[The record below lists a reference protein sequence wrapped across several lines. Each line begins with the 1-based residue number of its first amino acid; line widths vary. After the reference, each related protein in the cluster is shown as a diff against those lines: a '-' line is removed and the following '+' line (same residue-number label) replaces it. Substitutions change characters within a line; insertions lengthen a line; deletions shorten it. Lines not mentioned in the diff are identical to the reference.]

1 MWIPRPIYS
10 GLFYAVSPLV
20 TLYLLKRSRKQP
32 DYKKHWD
39 ERYGL
44 AQYPAPRPQRKR
56 IWIHAVSVGETRAAL
71 PLIKA
76 ILKRWPQTDILL
88 TSMTPTGR
96 DVAKSFMAEYGP
108 RIDVCYLPYDLP
120 AAMRKFIRQVR
131 PELCLL
137 METEVWPNLTYQ
149 TAKAGVPTV
158 LVNGRLSEKSLRQ
171 TLRLRS
177 LLGPAMER
185 LTLCLAQS
193 EEDAER
199 FSRAGCKK
207 IAVTGNLKFDFT
219 PNFAQ
224 IETARALKKGAARPV
239 VLLASSRDGEEEAFL
254 DALKD
259 FDWKLKAK
267 PLLLIVPRHPQR
279 FKQVE
284 ALLRD
289 RGLKVALRSETRNWR
304 EVLQENSADT
314 LLGDSMG
321 EMSFYYSLA
330 DVTIMGGSFGPY
342 GSQSMIEPCAI
353 GMPVIVGPS
362 IFNFK
367 DAVEEGEKA
376 GAVLRARDFAEALAE
391 SGRLLSD
398 RALCQE
404 QTQNALLY
412 AEKKRGATER
422 TIGWLDQ
429 VLADGRKE

>member
-1 MWIPRPIYS
+1 
-10 GLFYAVSPLV
+10 
-20 TLYLLKRSRKQP
+20 
-32 DYKKHWD
+32 
-39 ERYGL
+39 
-44 AQYPAPRPQRKR
+44 
-56 IWIHAVSVGETRAAL
+56 
-71 PLIKA
+71 
-76 ILKRWPQTDILL
+76 
-88 TSMTPTGR
+88 
-96 DVAKSFMAEYGP
+96 
-108 RIDVCYLPYDLP
+108 
-120 AAMRKFIRQVR
+120 
-131 PELCLL
+131 
-137 METEVWPNLTYQ
+137 
-149 TAKAGVPTV
+149 
-158 LVNGRLSEKSLRQ
+158 
-171 TLRLRS
+171 
-177 LLGPAMER
+177 MER

-224 IETARALKKGAARPV
+224 IETARALKQGAARPV

-284 ALLRD
+284 TLLRD

-376 GAVLRARDFAEALAE
+376 GAVLRARDFAEAIAE

-429 VLADGRKE
+429 VLTDGRKE